1 MSLTEKLFLKSKKQ
15 SQKYKKYF
23 NIYDEIFHN
32 YRNKKITFVE
42 IGILEGGSLEIW
54 KKFFGNKARI
64 IGIDANPECKKF
76 EKNGYEIYIG
86 DQSDKFFW
94 KSFFNKVGNVDIVLD
109 DGGHTNEQQI
119 NTIINC
125 VKNIND
131 GGILIVEDTHT
142 SYMKDFGN
150 PHKFSFIN
158 FAKKIIDDINFTF
171 PLFSNKK
178 WKFSLNKYIY
188 SIIFYES
195 IAIFKIG
202 RDRCKTNEL
211 MFNSGK
217 SLGIKDFRHNKS
229 SIIKIAGYIRKKIY
243 ILRNVKLKKINYFIK
258 NFMLYKFF
266 K

>member
-1 MSLTEKLFLKSKKQ
+1 
-15 SQKYKKYF
+15 
-23 NIYDEIFHN
+23 
-32 YRNKKITFVE
+32 
-42 IGILEGGSLEIW
+42 
-54 KKFFGNKARI
+54 
-64 IGIDANPECKKF
+64 
-76 EKNGYEIYIG
+76 
-86 DQSDKFFW
+86 
-94 KSFFNKVGNVDIVLD
+94 
-109 DGGHTNEQQI
+109 
-119 NTIINC
+119 
-125 VKNIND
+125 
-131 GGILIVEDTHT
+131 
-142 SYMKDFGN
+142 MKDFGN

-229 SIIKIAGYIRKKIY
+229 SIIKIAEYIRKKIY
-243 ILRNVKLKKINYFIK
+243 FLRNVKLKKINYFIK